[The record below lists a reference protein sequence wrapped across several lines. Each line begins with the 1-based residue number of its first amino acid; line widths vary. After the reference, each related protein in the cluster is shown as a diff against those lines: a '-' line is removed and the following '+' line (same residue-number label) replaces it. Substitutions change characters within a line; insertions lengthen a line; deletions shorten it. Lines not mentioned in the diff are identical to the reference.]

1 MRKRIHSWF
10 LTVCWLAI
18 SVLPFN
24 VSAAQK
30 SNIIQNA
37 KIQEETLTIL
47 CANMEA
53 IGEYTVQVDGVELA
67 ISSGSVD
74 LTRTP
79 VTVFCLVDTSGS
91 ISNFKMKLM
100 RDTLLEISASL
111 GKEDSMVL
119 ATVDDQL
126 TIGDPILSVEECET
140 AINGI
145 KSSYKDTNLYY
156 GIVKSLERLSSDETY
171 HACRCLIV
179 LSDGIDCQDNG
190 FTEQE
195 VMTAIQNARLPVY
208 TVALVENYN
217 EREGAKTLGSFARS
231 SYGGKHFSTV
241 DEGGNKPVRRD
252 SSGTEFGRS
261 IWESLIG
268 TSVLEADVA
277 ELTIDQSKNL
287 VRLSVQYK
295 VGNNTYE
302 DSVDLPVNI
311 FPSVP
316 VTEETESGSSKDT
329 EIAENHPGQ
338 EAPPPEPKMSA
349 LWMVVTVLVTAVVSV
364 AVWIVL
370 QKRKKKIAPVPE
382 ISQKNIEKKNVQ
394 INSERKII
402 PQSEKYYFLYL
413 TDIPHG
419 TRRRHYRIREN
430 HEVTFGRDNRSVEI
444 VNSEDKKLSGTHFA
458 VIVRKETYYIRDE
471 KSRNGT
477 FLNGVPI
484 ADKGWAKLQ
493 SGDKIRAGSYEY
505 RIIIEPED
513 GRSK

>member
-1 MRKRIHSWF
+1 MRKRILSCF
-10 LTVCWLAI
+10 LVVCWLVI
-18 SVLPFN
+18 SAPPFT

-30 SNIIQNA
+30 SNIIQDVQ
-37 KIQEETLTIL
+37 IHEETLTIL
-47 CANMEA
+47 CANMEET
-53 IGEYTVQVDGVELA
+53 GEYTVQMDGVELP
-67 ISSGSVD
+67 ISTGSVD

-91 ISNFKMKLM
+91 ISNFKMKLIQ
-100 RDTLLEISASL
+100 DTLLEISSSL

-126 TIGDPILSVEECET
+126 TIGEPLLSAEECEV

-171 HACRCLIV
+171 HDCRCLIV

-195 VMTAIQNARLPVY
+195 VMAAIQNARLPLY

-231 SYGGKHFSTV
+231 SFGGKHFSTV
-241 DEGGNKPVRRD
+241 DEGGNKPIRRD

-268 TSVLEADVA
+268 TPVLEADVA
-277 ELTIDQSKNL
+277 ELTIDQPKTL
-287 VRLSVQYK
+287 VRLSVQYRA
-295 VGNNTYE
+295 GNNTYE
-302 DSVDLPVNI
+302 DSVDLPVDV
-311 FPSVP
+311 FPTVP
-316 VTEETESGSSKDT
+316 VTEETESGTSKDT
-329 EIAENHPGQ
+329 AIAESYPGQ
-338 EAPPPEPKMSA
+338 EDPQPESKLSF
-349 LWMVVTVLVTAVVSV
+349 LWIVIAVLVTAGASV
-364 AVWIVL
+364 TVWMVL
-370 QKRKKKIAPVPE
+370 RKRKKKTPPIPEVPQN
-382 ISQKNIEKKNVQ
+382 SIEQKNVQ
-394 INSERKII
+394 INSEREII
-402 PQSEKYYFLYL
+402 PQNEKYYHLYL

-419 TRRRHYRIREN
+419 IKKRHYKFPEN
-430 HEVTFGRDNRSVEI
+430 HTVTFGRDSRSTEI
-444 VNSEDKKLSGTHFA
+444 VDSQDKKLSGTHFA
-458 VIVRKETYYIRDE
+458 IIAQAEKYCVRDE

-477 FLNGVPI
+477 FLNGAPI
-484 ADKGWAKLQ
+484 AGKGWSKLE
-493 SGDKIRAGSYEY
+493 SGDKIRAGSFEY

-513 GRSK
+513 RGSK